1 MGIFG
6 KWLGG
11 GLGFAVGGPI
21 GGLLGFLVGSM
32 IDSTTVHTST
42 YTAGTGRTS
51 QGDFGMSLL
60 VLVAAVMKADGKV
73 VKSELDYVKQFF
85 VRQFGQESAKQALL
99 MLKDILKQLVVSMID
114 STTVHTTTYTA
125 GTARTSQGD
134 FGMSLLVLVAAVMK
148 ADGKVVKSEL
158 DYVKQF
164 FVSQFGQESAKQALL
179 MLKDILKQD
188 IPVRDVCLQI
198 KGNMDYSSRLQLL
211 HLLFNLSLADSVIH
225 PSEIQIIESISSY
238 LGVNSND
245 FLSIRNMFI
254 PETDSS
260 YKILEIDP
268 SSSNEE
274 VKKAYRRMA
283 MKYHPDKVSHLGDDI
298 RKSADDKF
306 AMVNE
311 AYEKIKRE
319 RNIN

>member
-11 GLGFAVGGPI
+11 GLGFVMGGPI

-32 IDSTTVHTST
+32 IDSTTVNTST
-42 YTAGTGRTS
+42 YTSGPVRTS

-99 MLKDILKQLVVSMID
+99 MLKDILKQ
-114 STTVHTTTYTA
+114 
-125 GTARTSQGD
+125 
-134 FGMSLLVLVAAVMK
+134 
-148 ADGKVVKSEL
+148 
-158 DYVKQF
+158 
-164 FVSQFGQESAKQALL
+164 
-179 MLKDILKQD
+179 D

-211 HLLFNLSLADSVIH
+211 HLLFNVSLADTFIDS
-225 PSEIQIIESISSY
+225 SEIAIIEKISSY
-238 LGVNSND
+238 LGVASSD
-245 FLSIRNMFI
+245 FLSIKNMFI

-260 YKILEIDP
+260 YKILEIER
-268 SSSNEE
+268 SSSNDE

-283 MKYHPDKVSHLGDDI
+283 MKYHPDKVSHLGDNI
-298 RKSADDKF
+298 RKSADEKF
-306 AMVNE
+306 ARVNE
-311 AYEKIKRE
+311 AYEKIKKE
-319 RNIN
+319 RNMN